1 MSGNNSVNSDLITN
15 SIGKVDRFFYTHYE
29 DGSPVYQISAETII
43 EQMIRMLAPHPGD
56 RFYDLNNN
64 ISIKSTLKNSP
75 VDLN

>member
-1 MSGNNSVNSDLITN
+1 MKSDLITN
-15 SIGKVDRFFYTHYE
+15 SIGKVDRFVYTHYE

-43 EQMIRMLAPHPGD
+43 EQMIRMLAPYRGD